1 MKWLRRLVNARHSFA
16 LYRAFLWLAL
26 PFGCLFVFLTPPFQS
41 PDEPNHFFRA
51 YQVSE
56 GVFFSEKKEQRLGG
70 ELPLSLSHLRDS
82 FSFLK
87 MNYELRLD
95 KNLIF
100 RQLKTPLE
108 TENRIFTDFPNTA
121 IYAPTAYFPQAAAIA
136 LLRPMG
142 ATPLQM
148 LYATRL
154 ANLFVWLLLVQA
166 AIRLIPFLKNT
177 LAMLALL
184 PASLVVAASANAD
197 VITNGL
203 SWWLVAAFCAGVSGH
218 FKTVTSA
225 IVITANK
232 LIALPLALLVL
243 IRQRQHTQFVFL
255 FSASL
260 FAALAWGY
268 FAQKQFISYDN
279 YHPVFREA
287 QTLNEGVA
295 PGRQQV
301 FILQNPLFF
310 AKTAFFS
317 AIKALPSMAAHFVGK
332 FGWEK
337 NYLHPF
343 WLAALWA
350 MLAVVFFS
358 EKNPLGKRERLLAA
372 GVVVLYAGMF
382 AVTMYA
388 LWCPVGAREIT
399 NFQGRYFVPIVPVL
413 ALVLANNWLEKCR
426 NEIRLGAVFILV
438 FGNLAMVISILSRY
452 YA

>member
-1 MKWLRRLVNARHSFA
+1 MRRLRWLVNARHSFE

-26 PFGCLFVFLTPPFQS
+26 PFGCLFVFLVPPFQS

-56 GVFFSEKKEQRLGG
+56 GVFYAEKKEQRLGG
-70 ELPLSLSHLRDS
+70 ELPLSLSQVRDS
-82 FSFLK
+82 FLFLK
-87 MNYELRLD
+87 MNYESRLD

-100 RQLKTPLE
+100 RQLKTPLG
-108 TENRIFTDFPNTA
+108 TSLRVFTDFPNTA
-121 IYAPTAYFPQAAAIA
+121 IYAPTAYFPQATAIA
-136 LLRPMG
+136 LVRPLG

-148 LYATRL
+148 LYAVRF
-154 ANLFVWLLLVQA
+154 ANLFIWLLLVQA
-166 AIRLIPFLKNT
+166 AIRLMPFLKNA
-177 LAMLALL
+177 LAALALL
-184 PASLVVAASANAD
+184 PASLVIAASANAD

-203 SWWLVAAFCAGVSGH
+203 SWWLMAAFCARMSGQ

-225 IVITANK
+225 VVIAANK

-243 IRQRQHTQFVFL
+243 IGKKQRGRFVFL
-255 FSASL
+255 FSAAL

-279 YHPVFREA
+279 YHPAFREA
-287 QTLNEGVA
+287 QTLSEGVDPA
-295 PGRQQV
+295 RQQV

-310 AKTAFFS
+310 AKTVFFS
-317 AIKALPSMAAHFVGK
+317 AIKALPSTAAHFVGK

-337 NYLHPF
+337 NYLHPL

-350 MLAVVFFS
+350 MLAAVFFS
-358 EKNPLGKRERLLAA
+358 EKNPLATRQRLLAA
-372 GVVVLYAGMF
+372 GVAVLYAGMF

-388 LWCPVGAREIT
+388 LWCPVGAMEIT
-399 NFQGRYFVPIVPVL
+399 NFQGRYFVPIAPVL
-413 ALVLANNWLEKCR
+413 ALVLANNWLEKFR
-426 NEIRLGAVFILV
+426 NEIRLGAVLIMV
-438 FGNLAMVISILSRY
+438 FGNCAMIISILTRY